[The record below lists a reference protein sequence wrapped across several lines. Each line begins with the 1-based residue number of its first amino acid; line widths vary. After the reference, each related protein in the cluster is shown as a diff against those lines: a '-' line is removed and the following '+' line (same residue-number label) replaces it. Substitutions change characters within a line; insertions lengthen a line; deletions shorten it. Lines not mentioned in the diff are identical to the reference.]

1 MPKYPLLSAFIGIMQ
16 IFDAALLL
24 KHHGGMSAVSMAL
37 AGVELI
43 WAIVSLVVIFRVRDL
58 KVRLLAAVF
67 VAYNVAGL
75 LYGMLWL
82 PQSGDALIVPTAVML
97 AGGIFGLLFAIS
109 SAMLA
114 FRVRPAA

>member
-1 MPKYPLLSAFIGIMQ
+1 MPRYPLLSAFIGIMQ
-16 IFDAALLL
+16 IFDASILL

-43 WAIVSLVVIFRVRDL
+43 WMMVSLAVIFRVRDL

-82 PQSGDALIVPTAVML
+82 PQSGAAPIVPTEVMF
-97 AGGIFGLLFAIS
+97 AGGVFGLFFAIS

-114 FRVRPAA
+114 FRVRPVN